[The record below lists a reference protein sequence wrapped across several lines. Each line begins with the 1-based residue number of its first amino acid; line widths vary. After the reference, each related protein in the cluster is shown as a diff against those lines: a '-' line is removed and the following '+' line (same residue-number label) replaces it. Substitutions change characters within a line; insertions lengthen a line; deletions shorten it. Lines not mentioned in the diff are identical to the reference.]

1 MRDGVTETYVHLN
14 GNARASDGGSG
25 TDTNAA
31 IFDFLTDRR
40 GCECIHVEDC
50 AISVDRLRAN
60 GMESFGDG
68 LRAVFAVA
76 QQIEVPRR
84 SKRVGDPGYEQHRT
98 LQDKAVAML

>member
-1 MRDGVTETYVHLN
+1 MSAASSH

-31 IFDFLTDRR
+31 IFDLLTDRR
-40 GCECIHVEDC
+40 GFECIHVEDH
-50 AISVDRLRAN
+50 AIIVDRLPAN

-68 LRAVFAVA
+68 FRAVFPVA

-84 SKRVGDPGYEQHRT
+84 PKRVGDPGYEQHRA
-98 LQDKAVAML
+98 LQDKAVAMLR